1 MVSYVK
7 NYIQDQAMGYLA
19 TGITAA
25 GTMAG
30 NAVGGVGG
38 LIESGGR
45 SIGQGTTGITGAING
60 YGGKLENYG
69 DGIKSKFAAD
79 GYVGASASQKAKREP
94 SEAAKPYGL
103 KRLPDAS
110 APGNYVTNASR
121 KILPKSMQPAPSAP
135 ATKQVRAQGSKPVG
149 APKTGQ
155 KALPAPTPKTAPRPA
170 TSYTKKPVTGG
181 SPAPTKKP
189 IPAVTGAAKPPA
201 ARGIATTPKPAPAG
215 VNANKP
221 SVTSGKTK
229 ISAASKPKP
238 TMKPTVKPVLK

>member
-1 MVSYVK
+1 
-7 NYIQDQAMGYLA
+7 MGYLA

-45 SIGQGTTGITGAING
+45 SIGQGTTGAING
-60 YGGKLENYG
+60 YGGKLTDYG

-79 GYVGASASQKAKREP
+79 GYVGASASQKAKNEP
-94 SEAAKPYGL
+94 SEATKPYGW

-121 KILPKSMQPAPSAP
+121 KVLPKSMQPAPSAA
-135 ATKQVRAQGSKPVG
+135 ATKQVRSQGSKPVG

-155 KALPAPTPKTAPRPA
+155 KALPAPTPKTATKPAARPT
-170 TSYTKKPVTGG
+170 TSYTKKPVPNG

-189 IPAVTGAAKPPA
+189 IPAATGAAKPPA
-201 ARGIATTPKPAPAG
+201 ARGISSTPKPASAG

-221 SVTSGKTK
+221 SVTNGKTK

-238 TMKPTVKPVLK
+238 TVKPVLR